1 MIEKEVNER
10 REEMH
15 HKYRIHALIPY
26 TLAKFVHLM
35 CSMR

>member
-15 HKYRIHALIPY
+15 RKYRIHALISY

-35 CSMR
+35 CSVR